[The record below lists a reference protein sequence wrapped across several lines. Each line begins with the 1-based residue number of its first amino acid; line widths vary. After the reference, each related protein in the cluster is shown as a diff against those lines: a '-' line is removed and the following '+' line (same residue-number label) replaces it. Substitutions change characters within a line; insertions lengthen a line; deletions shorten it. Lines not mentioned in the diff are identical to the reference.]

1 MQVIL
6 NMVEVFKTNV
16 RHKRQ
21 AKTLLAVLSKQFP
34 LFRINFD
41 LEDCDKIL
49 RVEGENVPQEKI
61 LKLVTEN
68 GYQCN
73 VLE

>member
-1 MQVIL
+1 MAMLL
-6 NMVEVFKTNV
+6 NMVEVYRTNV

-21 AKTLLAVLSKQFP
+21 ARKLLDVLSKQFP
-34 LFRINFD
+34 MFSINFD

-49 RVEGENVPQEKI
+49 RVEGKNIPQEKI
-61 LKLVTEN
+61 ARLLTEN
-68 GYQCN
+68 GYQCS